1 MIPISTSVPLR
12 EIPGAVI
19 GLIVANVAIYL
30 VQIGLSP
37 EVSAAFIFENAL
49 VPARYTEPGLVA
61 RWHLS
66 ATNYWPFITNSFMH
80 ANPWHLIVN
89 LWGLWLFGAPLEQRW
104 GALRFVAVYL
114 AAGLAAS
121 LAHFVANLHSAL
133 PALGASGAIAG
144 VLAAFAVL
152 HSNARVRVVSFALL
166 FPWVFEWRAL
176 IFVILWFLFQLGAGL
191 LDLYDD
197 RAGALGGIAWWAHVG
212 GFVAGALLAR
222 VLGSVGSS
230 VREIGTPRAAVL
242 RFGEERHGTIT
253 IGGARRQ
260 RSQGSSG
267 TTQSRV
273 DTPVKTV
280 RAPAETKRAAR
291 KTSAWK
297 IEALKTFRTPK
308 DRAAVP
314 AAAPAKN
321 FSTRGPWGRTK

>member
-12 EIPGAVI
+12 EFPGAVI

-30 VQIGLSP
+30 MQIGLSP
-37 EVSAAFIFENAL
+37 EAAAAFIFENAL
-49 VPARYTEPGLVA
+49 VPARYTEHGLVA

-80 ANPWHLIVN
+80 ANLWHLLVN

-104 GALRFVAVYL
+104 GAVRFVVVYL
-114 AAGLAAS
+114 AAGFAAS
-121 LAHFVANLHSAL
+121 LAHFAANLHSAL

-144 VLAAFAVL
+144 VLAAFALL
-152 HSNARVRVVSFALL
+152 HTNARVRLVSFALL

-176 IFVILWFLFQLGAGL
+176 MFVILWFLFQLGAGL
-191 LDLYDD
+191 FDLYDE
-197 RAGALGGIAWWAHVG
+197 RARTLGGIAWWAHVG
-212 GFVAGALLAR
+212 GFVAGALLAQ
-222 VLGSVGSS
+222 VLRSVGSS

-260 RSQGSSG
+260 LSQGSSG
-267 TTQSRV
+267 STQSRV
-273 DTPVKTV
+273 DEPVESV
-280 RAPAETKRAAR
+280 RATVETKREAT

-297 IEALKTFRTPK
+297 IEALRAPK

-314 AAAPAKN
+314 AVAPAKN
-321 FSTRGPWGRTK
+321 SNTRGPWGRSK